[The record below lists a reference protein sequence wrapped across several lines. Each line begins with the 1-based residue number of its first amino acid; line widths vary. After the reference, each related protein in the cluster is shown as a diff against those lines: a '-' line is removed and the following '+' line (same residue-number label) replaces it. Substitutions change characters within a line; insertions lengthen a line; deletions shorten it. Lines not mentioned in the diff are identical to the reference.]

1 MRCQPKSWHCGEK
14 QVVPCQIQGHLP
26 HGPTHKTLYS
36 MPIFGNSH
44 SVPVDFV
51 CIDVSSLSLLNGWF
65 FRTRFIHAAWFNEW
79 LLCYIIWLLCHKQFE
94 RYKSAD
100 NRLEW
105 LHWHIQSQIKL
116 WYHYFLRNNYGIK
129 VLYSCLCN
137 TFPRLWYS
145 ISSCRVLPVNSTKLL
160 STWWNQAQYSLIL
173 VKYVRSSRA
182 RFLMHNPRHEN
193 INIYIFSMFIIRSCR
208 LKFTYNWPI
217 WKQVLMWIVH
227 MCRRE

>member
-1 MRCQPKSWHCGEK
+1 MLQN
-14 QVVPCQIQGHLP
+14 L
-26 HGPTHKTLYS
+26 TS
-36 MPIFGNSH
+36 MPQNS
-44 SVPVDFV
+44 SKDTKVQIIV
-51 CIDVSSLSLLNGWF
+51 LNDS
-65 FRTRFIHAAWFNEW
+65 TDTFN
-79 LLCYIIWLLCHKQFE
+79 LK
-94 RYKSAD
+94 
-100 NRLEW
+100 
-105 LHWHIQSQIKL
+105 IKL

-137 TFPRLWYS
+137 RFPRLWYS
-145 ISSCRVLPVNSTKLL
+145 ISSFRVLPVNSKKLL